1 MTRAGAGVL
10 VGLGLLVAASGRL
23 AAQSGEQLW
32 RWIDGQG
39 GFCIWY
45 LADPAVAGELVPQG
59 TRLRTA
65 PETSDLPAVIVRIV
79 QDEPRFAE
87 WIPGAVCVG
96 LFVDVAA
103 DGTPVGHMEDGRP
116 VLLTLTALAA
126 HDPMGVAPAEWYLR
140 EIGLDAGQLDRAAGE
155 AAIPTDDRRMRT
167 RTGLEGEDDAWELE
181 LDGARLFWSGRPI
194 GESRVGTT
202 RSMSFGYAGGRNL
215 PLLVV
220 VRTAPTEEQPQIGAL
235 RVEGKGPLAQALKSS
250 PIRTVGPL
258 ERGGELTI
266 TIRPAGSTAP

>member
-1 MTRAGAGVL
+1 MSRSGAGVL
-10 VGLGLLVAASGRL
+10 VGLGLVVAVSGRL

-65 PETSDLPAVIVRIV
+65 TETSDLPAVIVRIV

-96 LFVDVAA
+96 LYADVAA
-103 DGTPVGHMEDGRP
+103 DGTPVGHMEEGRP
-116 VLLTLTALAA
+116 VMLTLTALAA
-126 HDPMGVAPAEWYLR
+126 HDPAGAGAAEWYLR
-140 EIGLDAGQLDRAAGE
+140 EIGLDAGQLDRAAGD

-167 RTGLEGEDDAWELE
+167 RTGLESEDDAWELE
-181 LDGARLFWSGRPI
+181 LDGARLFWTGHPI
-194 GESRVGTT
+194 GEPRVGTT
-202 RSMSFGYAGGRNL
+202 RSMSFGYAGGRNI

-220 VRTAPTEEQPQIGAL
+220 VRTAPAEEQQQIGAL
-235 RVEGKGPLAQALKSS
+235 RVEGRGPLAQALKSS

-258 ERGGELTI
+258 ERGGELTV
-266 TIRPAGSTAP
+266 TIRPAGSPAP